1 MTVSDTVGQQDSP
14 AGTPADPAN
23 ADAAQTP
30 EGDLSSD
37 HDQDQGDNGE
47 GGKDREVAKLRKRAQ
62 KAERERDEARAQVTA
77 LQPSIVDN
85 IVSAAGYSPKILSR
99 TDKQLADFLN
109 DDGWTVDAAKVTQAV
124 TEAATELNIAR
135 KPHPP
140 VPNPQ
145 QGRGTGQ
152 PRGESSWSKTLKG

>member
-1 MTVSDTVGQQDSP
+1 MTQWGSKIRLL
-14 AGTPADPAN
+14 ATPADPAN

-77 LQPSIVDN
+77 LQQSIVDN

-99 TDKQLADFLN
+99 TDK
-109 DDGWTVDAAKVTQAV
+109 
-124 TEAATELNIAR
+124 
-135 KPHPP
+135 
-140 VPNPQ
+140 
-145 QGRGTGQ
+145 
-152 PRGESSWSKTLKG
+152 